1 MKNYNHFKRG
11 CSFSTYF
18 EIINIKKRI
27 NHRSFIGTGDFMRFF
42 IMSDCRRSLLHI
54 ASLQE
59 ATSVG

>member
-1 MKNYNHFKRG
+1 MLAFHLPTTVDK
-11 CSFSTYF
+11 
-18 EIINIKKRI
+18 EPKKRI